1 MFLHHYASGRLTA
14 KFVFFAFLVL
24 FCAFEIQSK
33 CPSSSALQRTKGQN
47 RAKRERS
54 GAAGNQSPKRKLKW
68 SWKSKL
74 PCQNDAFTTKYWGWS
89 AGGRW
94 KEIAEK
100 WRQSTEVGQQERG
113 RRREQRS
120 EDRVLRSVSRRV
132 NKQISGRSSLPFLI
146 PPLGRTGLYKRV
158 SSTCFAI
165 QWLSFSRCPL
175 FCFLLPNNLK
185 GS

>member
-1 MFLHHYASGRLTA
+1 MTISSNTANSSTALTLCPVNRTRHLCCYTINASGRITA

-100 WRQSTEVGQQERG
+100 WRQSTEVGQQEG
-113 RRREQRS
+113 EQT
-120 EDRVLRSVSRRV
+120 
-132 NKQISGRSSLPFLI
+132 NYPKIFPPFLN
-146 PPLGRTGLYKRV
+146 
-158 SSTCFAI
+158 SSPGKNR
-165 QWLSFSRCPL
+165 SFQESIFHVLCNTMVKFLKMSTLL
-175 FCFLLPNNLK
+175 FSLAK
-185 GS
+185 